1 MSGLPFD
8 NSPEI
13 KRGGTAEELLHSVF
27 GYQSFRLEQ
36 KQIIENVLAKRDT
49 LVIMPT
55 GGGKS
60 LCYQI
65 PALLFEGLT
74 LVVSPLISL
83 MQDQVSQLNQLGVSA
98 VCLNS
103 SLGLDEYEMNLLE
116 IRAGKVKLL
125 YLAPETL
132 FLERTQRLLG
142 QVRVDCL
149 TIDEAH
155 CISDWGH
162 DFRPEYRKL
171 LEIRRKL
178 KGVVTIALTATA
190 TKRVREDIREQLAI
204 TEGNEFIASFDRP
217 NLQLNVISKD
227 NPQSQ
232 VLGILR
238 QHADESGIIYC
249 YSRSQVDELAAFLA
263 GRGFSVRPYHAGLA
277 DDMRAKNQRLFIR
290 DDVQMIVATVAFGM
304 GINKPNVRF
313 VIHHDLPK
321 NMESYYQEI
330 GRAGRDGLKADC
342 YLLYSHGDTNKIK
355 YFIAQKEEEEKRVA
369 LAQLATLVD
378 YAESEVC
385 RRQTLLQY
393 FGESTGDFCGAC
405 DVCLTPA
412 KEKTDLTVPAQKFLS
427 CVKRTGER
435 FGAAYVIEVLR
446 GAKTQKVLANGH
458 EALSTYG
465 IGRELEK
472 AEWLALS
479 RQLVQQGLL
488 RQDAEYGTLA
498 LAPPAIPMLKGET
511 KFMGRALVS
520 THSGKVAA
528 AANKHELLAN
538 ANEELFEI
546 LRRKRKELADEQNLA
561 PYMIFS
567 DKSLIDM
574 STRLPRNRAEFLDV
588 HGVGEAKWQRYGEQF
603 LYLIRE
609 FAENSASA

>member
-1 MSGLPFD
+1 MTRDEVLR
-8 NSPEI
+8 N
-13 KRGGTAEELLHSVF
+13 VF
-27 GYQSFRLEQ
+27 GYETFRLDQ
-36 KQIIENVLAKRDT
+36 QRIIDNVLAKRDT

-65 PALLFEGLT
+65 PALIFEGLT
-74 LVVSPLISL
+74 VVVSPLISL

-116 IRAGKVKLL
+116 IRSGKVKLL

-132 FLERTQRLLG
+132 FLERTQRLIG
-142 QVRVDCL
+142 QVPVDCL

-171 LEIRRKL
+171 IEVRRRL
-178 KGVVTIALTATA
+178 KGAVTVALTATA
-190 TKRVREDIREQLAI
+190 TERVRADIREQLSIGA
-204 TEGNEFIASFDRP
+204 GDEFIASFDRK
-217 NLQLNVISKD
+217 NLFLNVMHKD

-232 VLGILR
+232 VIGILR
-238 QHADESGIIYC
+238 EHADESGIIYC
-249 YSRSQVDELAAFLA
+249 YSRNQVDELAHFLHS
-263 GRGFSVRPYHAGLA
+263 RGFSVKPYHAGLA
-277 DDMRAKNQRLFIR
+277 DDTRANNQRLFIR
-290 DDVQMIVATVAFGM
+290 DDVQIIVATVAFGM

-321 NMESYYQEI
+321 NIESYYQEI

-355 YFIAQKEEEEKRVA
+355 FFIAQKDDDEKRVA
-369 LAQLATLVD
+369 LSQLATLVN

-385 RRQTLLQY
+385 RRKTLLQY
-393 FGESTGDFCGAC
+393 FGEEAADRCNACDFC
-405 DVCLTPA
+405 LNPP
-412 KEKTDLTVPAQKFLS
+412 KEKTDFTVAAQKFLS

-435 FGAAYVIEVLR
+435 FGTAYVVDVLR
-446 GAKTQKVLANGH
+446 GAKTQKILANGH
-458 EALSTYG
+458 DSLSTYG
-465 IGRELEK
+465 IGHDLSK
-472 AEWLALS
+472 TAWQALG

-488 RQDAEYGTLA
+488 KQEAEFGTLA
-498 LAPPAIPMLKGET
+498 LTPLAIPLLKGET
-511 KFMGRALVS
+511 AFFGKTLAPES
-520 THSGKVAA
+520 SGKIAA
-528 AANKHELLAN
+528 PAKKRELLAN
-538 ANEELFEI
+538 ANAELFEI

-574 STRLPRNRAEFLDV
+574 STRLPRNRAEFLEV

-603 LYLIRE
+603 LFLINNYT
-609 FAENSASA
+609 ENQTV

>member
-1 MSGLPFD
+1 MSGLPFE
-8 NSPEI
+8 NSSAI
-13 KRGGTAEELLHSVF
+13 KPGASAEELLHSVF
-27 GYQSFRLEQ
+27 GYEAFRLEQ

-65 PALLFEGLT
+65 PALIFEGLT
-74 LVVSPLISL
+74 VVVSPLISL

-116 IRAGKVKLL
+116 LRSGKVKLL

-132 FLERTQRLLG
+132 FVERTQRLLG

-190 TKRVREDIREQLAI
+190 TARVRDDIREQLAI

-217 NLQLNVISKD
+217 NLHLNVLAKE
-227 NPQSQ
+227 NVRSQ

-249 YSRSQVDELAAFLA
+249 YSRNQVDELAAFLA

-277 DDMRAKNQRLFIR
+277 DDMRAKNQRMFIR
-290 DDVQMIVATVAFGM
+290 DDVQIIVATVAFGM

-355 YFIAQKEEEEKRVA
+355 YFIAQKDEEEKRVA
-369 LAQLATLVD
+369 LAQLATLVN

-393 FGESTGDFCGAC
+393 FGETTGEYCGTC
-405 DVCLTPA
+405 DVCLNPP
-412 KEKTDLTVPAQKFLS
+412 KDKVDLTVPAQKFLS

-458 EALSTYG
+458 ETLSTYG

-472 AEWLALS
+472 TEWLALS

-498 LAPPAIPMLKGET
+498 LAPPAIPLLKGEM
-511 KFMGRALVS
+511 KFLGLLRVKTPPPSPPLIKGR
-520 THSGKVAA
+520 GAA
-528 AANKHELLAN
+528 GGEESAA
-538 ANEELFEI
+538 LFEL

-574 STRLPRNRAEFLDV
+574 STRLPRNRAEFLDM

-609 FAENSASA
+609 FAGNR

>member
-1 MSGLPFD
+1 MSGLPFE
-8 NSPEI
+8 NSSAI
-13 KRGGTAEELLHSVF
+13 KPDASAEELLHSVF
-27 GYQSFRLEQ
+27 GYEAFRLEQ

-65 PALLFEGLT
+65 PALIFEGLT
-74 LVVSPLISL
+74 VVVSPLISL

-116 IRAGKVKLL
+116 LRSGKVKLL

-171 LEIRRKL
+171 LEIRRRL

-190 TKRVREDIREQLAI
+190 TARVRDDIREQLAI

-217 NLQLNVISKD
+217 NLHLNVLAKE
-227 NPQSQ
+227 NVQSQ

-249 YSRSQVDELAAFLA
+249 YSRSQVDELSAFLA

-277 DDMRAKNQRLFIR
+277 DDMRAKNQRMFIR
-290 DDVQMIVATVAFGM
+290 DDVQIIVATVAFGM

-355 YFIAQKEEEEKRVA
+355 YFIAQKDEEEKRVA
-369 LAQLATLVD
+369 LAQLATLVK

-393 FGESTGDFCGAC
+393 FGETTGEYCGAC
-405 DVCLTPA
+405 DVCLNPP
-412 KEKTDLTVPAQKFLS
+412 KDKVDLTLPAQKFLS

-458 EALSTYG
+458 ETLSTYG

-472 AEWLALS
+472 TEWLALA

-498 LAPPAIPMLKGET
+498 LAPPAIPLLKGEM
-511 KFMGRALVS
+511 KLMGRALVS
-520 THSGKVAA
+520 SQSGRVSA

-574 STRLPRNRAEFLDV
+574 STRLPQSRAEFLDV
-588 HGVGEAKWQRYGEQF
+588 HGVGEAKWQRYGDQF

-609 FAENSASA
+609 FAENR